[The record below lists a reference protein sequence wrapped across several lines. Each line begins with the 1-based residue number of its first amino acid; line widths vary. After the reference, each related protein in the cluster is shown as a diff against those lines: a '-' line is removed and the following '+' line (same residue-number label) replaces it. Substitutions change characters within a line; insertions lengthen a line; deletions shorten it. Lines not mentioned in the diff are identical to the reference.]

1 MASVQV
7 EQTFWD
13 QGLHNAAL
21 LYFDNKHKE
30 ALDICAN
37 LLTANPKNVK
47 ANYLAGLCLLA
58 LNYSDDALTGFA
70 RAAEDFPKVPEYF
83 DALGMAFQHQGRW
96 TEALAAY
103 KRSYALA
110 PAPWRESNVL
120 WGALHHPKT
129 SARDLFR
136 AQREYASHWRTPHVK
151 VRRNKDPHRK
161 LKIGYISADLRHHSM
176 QSIFGP
182 VYFNHDHDQ
191 FEIHV
196 FSGVNEID
204 VHTELYRLA
213 ADYWY
218 DARAIDDKAMANE
231 INKLEIDILVD
242 LSGHSGANRLHVM
255 TRKPAPVQVSAWG
268 FAIGTGI
275 QEMDYLFTD
284 PIATP
289 PGDFIHETP
298 WYLPNIVAFNPPR
311 DADDVSPLPYD
322 TNKFITFGYCGRAT
336 KATDEVIRVWGRLM
350 REVPNSRIFLKD
362 WTYKDPPCQRR
373 VRTILNEEGIESSRI
388 DFRWNPRDRAGH
400 LKTAE
405 NFDIALDPWHVNGGA
420 TTLETSWM
428 GVPTLTIRGDRT
440 SSRLGA
446 SILTALGHEEFIAS
460 SIDDMIAKAVDFSG
474 RTDHLRS
481 VRASLRETMRRSVL
495 CDAQSYCN
503 SVESAY
509 REMWKLYVGA

>member
-1 MASVQV
+1 M
-7 EQTFWD
+7 
-13 QGLHNAAL
+13 GLHNAAS
-21 LYFDNKHKE
+21 LYFDNRHKE

-37 LLTANPKNVK
+37 ILTANPKNVK

-58 LNYSDDALTGFA
+58 LNHSDDALTGFA
-70 RAAEDFPKVPEYF
+70 RAAEDFPRVPEYC
-83 DALGMAFQHQGRW
+83 DALGMAYQHQGRW

-103 KRSYALA
+103 RRSYALA

-136 AQREYASHWRTPHVK
+136 AQREYASHWRTPHLK
-151 VRRNKDPHRK
+151 TRRNKDPNRK

-204 VHTELYRLA
+204 IHTELYRLA

-218 DARAIDDKAMANE
+218 DARSIDDKSMANE

-255 TRKPAPVQVSAWG
+255 TRKPAPVQISAFG

-275 QEMDYLFTD
+275 QEMDYLVTD
-284 PIATP
+284 RVATP
-289 PGDFIHETP
+289 NGDLLTEKP
-298 WYLPNIVAFNPPR
+298 MYLSSIVAFNPPR
-311 DADDVSPLPYD
+311 DADDVASAPWEKNGFL
-322 TNKFITFGYCGRAT
+322 TFGYCGRAT
-336 KATDEVIRVWGRLM
+336 KATDDVIRAWARLM
-350 REVPNSRIFLKD
+350 RAIPDSRLYVKD
-362 WTYKDPPCQRR
+362 WSMRDPPCQRR
-373 VRTILNEEGIESSRI
+373 FRGILNAEGIESSRL

-405 NFDIALDPWHVNGGA
+405 NFDLALDPWHVNGGA

-428 GVPTLTIRGDRT
+428 GVPTLTIAGDRT
-440 SSRLGA
+440 SSRLGT
-446 SILTALGHEEFIAS
+446 SIMTTLGHTEFIAS
-460 SIDDMIAKAVDFSG
+460 SIDDMIAKAVHFNGQRDYLSA
-474 RTDHLRS
+474 
-481 VRASLRETMRRSVL
+481 VRRSLRDTMRKSVL
-495 CDAQSYCN
+495 CDSKAYCK
-503 SVESAY
+503 ELEDAY
-509 REMWKLYVGA
+509 REAWYGYVGDK